1 MQTIN
6 LYQYM
11 LQLSIIYPNL
21 SIQDILTKSRIA
33 LDIPFISIHELQH
46 IDLTKPPTQ
55 AISEALKIIENESV
69 REQAARS
76 IRRPAAIRPSGK
88 NGLFT
93 LLLLELSRFRRFTE
107 RSL

>member
-1 MQTIN
+1 MHTVN

-11 LQLSIIYPNL
+11 LQLSNQYPNL

-69 REQAARS
+69 RES
-76 IRRPAAIRPSGK
+76 IRRPAAVRPSGK
-88 NGLFT
+88 TGLLT
-93 LLLLELSRFRRFTE
+93 LLLLELSRFRRFAE